1 MGFFDSKWTVEF
13 EYSDGFLSSYKKATI
28 VVEASSEYDA
38 KSKANSILK
47 PQHKYFHILKIFKS
61 DGSKGT
67 YKTKENL
74 YRPSYEYKDTSS
86 EIDELERERTRL
98 EEERRK
104 LERERERLERE
115 RWHNSLSPEERK
127 AEDERVNK
135 EREELDAYYA
145 QAESTNYSIES
156 KPKKPHYTYW
166 QFILFLA
173 NVVFVPGLFI
183 GTCMITEPALTDKYK
198 DELWIMF
205 DVVPAIFC
213 WIAFAISLFLTILFF
228 VLWRKRCKKRRQIE
242 IVTIFGSKIA

>member
-98 EEERRK
+98 KEEKRK

-115 RWHNSLSPEERK
+115 RWYNSLSPEERK
-127 AEDERVNK
+127 AEEERVNK

-145 QAESTNYSIES
+145 QVESTNYSIES

-166 QFILFLA
+166 QFILFLV

-183 GTCMITEPALTDKYK
+183 GACMITEPALTDEYK

-205 DVVPAIFC
+205 DVVPAIFLLDC
-213 WIAFAISLFLTILFF
+213 ICYLFVPNDF
-228 VLWRKRCKKRRQIE
+228 VFCPLEKKMQKRRQIE